1 MFAYLHAANKYVFM
15 PLASVHV
22 KELAAYMYLR
32 LGGCMHACFPVTEV
46 ELNMQYF
53 ATAGSNPLKLE
64 TCDTKTSNSP
74 IYEYYVRNCN
84 LYSQFLFILLNLQPQ

>member
-1 MFAYLHAANKYVFM
+1 
-15 PLASVHV
+15 
-22 KELAAYMYLR
+22 
-32 LGGCMHACFPVTEV
+32 MHACFPVTEI

-84 LYSQFLFILLNLQPQ
+84 LYSQFIFPSSQSAATIIRTAPCVVFFCSEPPPPPPPHLCIKKSQ